1 MNLVPRKEGV
11 KVVGNKWVYKVK
23 RNFDGSIARYK
34 ARLVANGFAKSYG
47 VDYEA
52 TFSPIAKMTTIRAI
66 IGLANVRNLA
76 SKLKCVN
83 HCFAASLN
91 LFLLENT
98 GSFETGN
105 MSHFKNCP

>member
-47 VDYEA
+47 VDYEE
-52 TFSPIAKMTTIRAI
+52 TFSLVAKMTTIKAI
-66 IGLANVRNLA
+66 IGVATRRRWLIY
-76 SKLKCVN
+76 
-83 HCFAASLN
+83 
-91 LFLLENT
+91 
-98 GSFETGN
+98 
-105 MSHFKNCP
+105 